1 MQQAFFPFLRSN
13 LELRRGWNKNGH
25 DAKSCY
31 RMNETGKIAGASGR
45 FQDVHQEF
53 ARSDGGPLVA
63 LTAVS
68 FDLKAGALVTLLGP
82 SGCGKTT
89 FLKIAGGLMRATSG
103 IVQINGRDVTE
114 PQPDFGIAFQ
124 QSNLMPWRTVLKNV
138 LFPMEIRREN
148 GRAAR
153 ERAMELLA
161 VVGLDGFERAY
172 PAQLSGGMQQRVA
185 LCRALIHRPKLLLMD
200 EPFGALD
207 ELTRMEMQDLLLDIR
222 AKNRATVLFV
232 THSISE
238 AIYLSDTV
246 VVFSK
251 RPAVIADHIEVGL
264 PYPRTPEMRYCAAFT
279 ALGHRAGRALG
290 ITR

>member
-1 MQQAFFPFLRSN
+1 VSQRRCTNLAAPTPDRSPQ
-13 LELRRGWNKNGH
+13 GGG
-25 DAKSCY
+25 AV
-31 RMNETGKIAGASGR
+31 AGAFGR

-53 ARSDGGPLVA
+53 PRSDGDPLVA
-63 LTAVS
+63 ITSVS
-68 FDLKAGALVTLLGP
+68 FDLNAGTLVTLLGP

-89 FLKIAGGLMRATSG
+89 FLKIIGGLIRATG
-103 IVQINGRDVTE
+103 GMVQINGRDVTE

-124 QSNLMPWRTVLKNV
+124 QSNLMPWRSVLKNV

-148 GRAAR
+148 GRAALD
-153 ERAMELLA
+153 RAMELLA
-161 VVGLDGFERAY
+161 VVGLNGFERAY
-172 PAQLSGGMQQRVA
+172 PAELSGGMQQRVA

-222 AKNRATVLFV
+222 AKTKATVLFV

-238 AIYLSDTV
+238 AIYLSDVV

-264 PYPRTPEMRYCAAFT
+264 PYPRTPEMRYCGEFT
-279 ALGHRAGRALG
+279 ALEHRAGRALG

>member
-1 MQQAFFPFLRSN
+1 MSGGSDGAF
-13 LELRRGWNKNGH
+13 
-25 DAKSCY
+25 
-31 RMNETGKIAGASGR
+31 GR
-45 FQDVHQEF
+45 FRDVHQEF
-53 ARSDGGPLVA
+53 PRPHREPLVA
-63 LTAVS
+63 IASVS

-89 FLKIAGGLMRATSG
+89 FLRVAGGLIRATSG
-103 IVQINGRDVTE
+103 IVEINGRAVTE

-124 QSNLMPWRTVLKNV
+124 QSNLMPWRSVLKNV
-138 LFPMEIRREN
+138 LFPMEIRREG

-161 VVGLDGFERAY
+161 IVGLQGFEAAY

-207 ELTRMEMQDLLLDIR
+207 ELTRMEMQDLLLGMR
-222 AKNRATVLFV
+222 AKTKATVLFV

-238 AIYLSDTV
+238 AVYLSDVV
-246 VVFSK
+246 VVFSQ
-251 RPAVIADHIEVGL
+251 RPAVIADYIEVPL
-264 PYPRTPEMRYCAAFT
+264 PYPRTPEMRYCGEFT
-279 ALGHRAGRALG
+279 ALEHRAGRALG